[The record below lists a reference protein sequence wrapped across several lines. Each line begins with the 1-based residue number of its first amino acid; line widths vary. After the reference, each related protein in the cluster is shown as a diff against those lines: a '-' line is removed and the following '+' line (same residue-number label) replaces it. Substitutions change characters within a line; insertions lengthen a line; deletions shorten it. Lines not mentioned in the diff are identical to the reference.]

1 MQTKEIYMNFNDT
14 EQQAEFRA
22 KCSTWLKD
30 NAQPKTS
37 ARNDKRYGKAD
48 QKEFLKSA
56 LEWQKKKF
64 DAGWAMLH
72 WPKIYGGLEASPIE
86 RIIWG
91 QEEAKFDVPWGVY
104 EIGLGMAGPVMM
116 QYATEEQKQ
125 RYLPPM
131 AAGEEIWCQL
141 FSEPSAGSDVAGL
154 RSRAVQDGSDWIIN
168 GQKVWTSGAHFCDYG
183 IIVVR
188 HDPDV
193 DKHAGM
199 TFFFVDMKSPGIE
212 VKPIKQITGGSS
224 FNEVYFTDVVI
235 PDSQRLGAIGDGW
248 KVAITTLMNERLAVG
263 DANGADVKEAFN
275 WAKKQDDSGE
285 YLINNRATRESI
297 ADWYCEANGLKNTKL
312 RTMSALSKGETPGP
326 EASITKIVSAN
337 KLQDIGNFGIDS
349 LDMAGMLKPE
359 NNEIQSFQ
367 NAWLGAPGLR
377 IAGGTDE
384 ILKNIISERV
394 LGLPQDPRADKGLPF
409 KDIPSGN

>member
-1 MQTKEIYMNFNDT
+1 MDFNDT
-14 EQQAEFRA
+14 PEQAQFRNTCREWLEKNAE
-22 KCSTWLKD
+22 
-30 NAQPKTS
+30 PKS
-37 ARNDKRYGKAD
+37 NKKKEDFAD
-48 QKEFLKSA
+48 IEFLDVA
-56 LEWQKKKF
+56 REWQKKKY

-72 WPKIYGGLEASPIE
+72 WPKEYGGIAASPIE
-86 RIIWG
+86 RIIWA
-91 QEEAKFDVPWGVY
+91 EEESKFNVPRGIF
-104 EIGLGMAGPVMM
+104 EIGLGMCGPVMM
-116 QYATEEQKQ
+116 EYASDEQKE
-125 RYLPPM
+125 RYLPAM
-131 AAGEEIWCQL
+131 AEGTEIWCQL

-154 RSRAVQDGSDWIIN
+154 RSKAVQDGDNWIIN

-183 IIVVR
+183 ILVVR
-188 HDPDV
+188 HDPNLE
-193 DKHAGM
+193 KHKGM

-285 YLINNRATRESI
+285 SLINNRATRESI

-326 EASITKIVSAN
+326 EASITKIVSVN

-349 LDMAGMLKPE
+349 LDMAGMLRTDD
-359 NNEIQSFQ
+359 NEIQSFQ

-394 LGLPQDPRADKGLPF
+394 LGLPQDKRSDKGMPF

>member
-1 MQTKEIYMNFNDT
+1 MNFNDT

-22 KCSTWLKD
+22 KCSAWLKD

-37 ARNDKRYGKAD
+37 ARNDKRYSKAG

-199 TFFFVDMKSPGIE
+199 TFFFVDMKSPGIDI
-212 VKPIKQITGGSS
+212 KPIKQITGGSS
-224 FNEVYFTDVVI
+224 FNEVYFNDVRI
-235 PDSQRLGAIGDGW
+235 PDSQRLGAVGDGW
-248 KVAITTLMNERLAVG
+248 RVAITTLMNERLAVG
-263 DANGADVKEAFN
+263 DANGADAKEAFK
-275 WAKKQDDSGE
+275 WAQKQDDHGQP
-285 YLINNRATRESI
+285 LIQNRAVRESI
-297 ADWYCEANGLKNTKL
+297 ADWYCQASGLKNTKL
-312 RTMSALSKGETPGP
+312 RTMSALSRGDTPGP
-326 EASITKIVSAN
+326 EASITKVVSAN
-337 KLQDIGNFGIDS
+337 KLQAVGNFGIDS
-349 LDMAGMLKPE
+349 LDMAGMLKTDDTDVH
-359 NNEIQSFQ
+359 SFHD
-367 NAWLGAPGLR
+367 AWLGAPGLR

-384 ILKNIISERV
+384 ILKNIIAERV
-394 LGLPQDPRADKGLPF
+394 LGLPQDPRADKGVAF
-409 KDIPSGN
+409 KDIPSGK

>member
-1 MQTKEIYMNFNDT
+1 MDFNDT
-14 EQQAEFRA
+14 TEQAQFRKTCREWLEKNAEPKSSSSRESFSDIDFLEVA
-22 KCSTWLKD
+22 K
-30 NAQPKTS
+30 Q
-37 ARNDKRYGKAD
+37 
-48 QKEFLKSA
+48 
-56 LEWQKKKF
+56 WQKKKY

-72 WPKIYGGLEASPIE
+72 WPKEYGGIAASPIE
-86 RIIWG
+86 RIIWA
-91 QEEAKFDVPWGVY
+91 EEESKFNVPRGIF
-104 EIGLGMAGPVMM
+104 EIGLGMCGPVMM
-116 QYATEEQKQ
+116 EYASDEQKE
-125 RYLPPM
+125 RYLPAM
-131 AAGEEIWCQL
+131 AEGTEIWCQL

-154 RSRAVQDGSDWIIN
+154 RSKAVQDGDNWIIN

-183 IIVVR
+183 ILVVR
-188 HDPDV
+188 HDPNLE
-193 DKHAGM
+193 KHKGM

-285 YLINNRATRESI
+285 SLINNRATRESI

-349 LDMAGMLKPE
+349 LDMAGMLRTDD
-359 NNEIQSFQ
+359 NEIQSFQ

-394 LGLPQDPRADKGLPF
+394 LGLPQDKRSDKGMPF

>member
-1 MQTKEIYMNFNDT
+1 MNFNDT

-37 ARNDKRYGKAD
+37 ARNDKRYGKAN

-154 RSRAVQDGSDWIIN
+154 RSRAVQDGNDWIIN

-193 DKHAGM
+193 DKHSGM
-199 TFFFVDMKSPGIE
+199 TFFFVDMKSPGIDI
-212 VKPIKQITGGSS
+212 KPIKQITGGSS
-224 FNEVYFTDVVI
+224 FNEVYFNDVRI
-235 PDSQRLGAIGDGW
+235 PDSQRLGAVGDGW
-248 KVAITTLMNERLAVG
+248 RVAITTLMNERLAVG
-263 DANGADVKEAFN
+263 DANGADAKEAFK
-275 WAKKQDDSGE
+275 WAQKQDDHGQP
-285 YLINNRATRESI
+285 LIQNRAVRESI
-297 ADWYCEANGLKNTKL
+297 ADWYCQASGLKNTKL
-312 RTMSALSKGETPGP
+312 RTMSALSRGDTPGP
-326 EASITKIVSAN
+326 EASITKVVSAN
-337 KLQDIGNFGIDS
+337 KLQAVGNFGIDS
-349 LDMAGMLKPE
+349 LDMAGMLKTDDSDVH
-359 NNEIQSFQ
+359 SFHD
-367 NAWLGAPGLR
+367 AWLGAAGLR

-384 ILKNIISERV
+384 ILKNIIAERV
-394 LGLPQDPRADKGLPF
+394 LGLPQDPRADKGVAF
-409 KDIPSGN
+409 KDIPSGK

>member
-1 MQTKEIYMNFNDT
+1 MDFNDT
-14 EQQAEFRA
+14 PEQAKFRKTCREWLEKNAEPKSGSSRESFADKDFLEAA
-22 KCSTWLKD
+22 K
-30 NAQPKTS
+30 
-37 ARNDKRYGKAD
+37 
-48 QKEFLKSA
+48 
-56 LEWQKKKF
+56 EWQKKKY

-72 WPKIYGGLEASPIE
+72 WPKEYGGIAASPIE
-86 RIIWG
+86 RIIWA
-91 QEEAKFDVPWGVY
+91 EEESKFNVPRGIF
-104 EIGLGMAGPVMM
+104 EIGLGMCGPVMM
-116 QYATEEQKQ
+116 EYATDKQKEK
-125 RYLPPM
+125 YLPAM
-131 AAGEEIWCQL
+131 AEGTEIWCQL

-154 RSRAVQDGSDWIIN
+154 RSKATQDGDNWIIN

-183 IIVVR
+183 ILVVR
-188 HDPDV
+188 HDPSLE
-193 DKHAGM
+193 KHKGM
-199 TFFFVDMKSPGIE
+199 TFFFVDMKSAGIE

-337 KLQDIGNFGIDS
+337 KLQDIGNYGIDS